1 MVVAVIDTALMGS
14 LFEINH
20 HVSNLCIVR
29 DGDEDSPVKLIFLA
43 APSRATDHQNC
54 NLCLRSEAQDAQ
66 HAIRIACSQDTDSA
80 TCNHAGTLLAV
91 ADEHGVKK
99 PNRPCKGKRNRYKKF
114 VKRLQIQFLEDPS
127 SFELETINLL
137 PSLQRNDKQRPRLMQ
152 RMVNFMYQ
160 AKMCDVV
167 EVNIGTLSCPSL
179 CVRLDFHIAH
189 RGARNSLA
197 LHLNTRGQKPWVR
210 FSQFSVHVC
219 TRVRAA
225 SLASVESTSQPVHMP
240 DELCCRNSPCG
251 VQT

>member
-1 MVVAVIDTALMGS
+1 VVLRQSVLFAMSNAMVVAVIDTALMGS

-91 ADEHGVKK
+91 ADEHGVK

-127 SFELETINLL
+127 SFKLETISL
-137 PSLQRNDKQRPRLMQ
+137 PSSLQKNDNLQARLMH
-152 RMVNFMYQ
+152 RMENFMYQ
-160 AKMCDVV
+160 AKICEVV
-167 EVNIGTLSCPSL
+167 EVRIGTL
-179 CVRLDFHIAH
+179 
-189 RGARNSLA
+189 
-197 LHLNTRGQKPWVR
+197 
-210 FSQFSVHVC
+210 
-219 TRVRAA
+219 
-225 SLASVESTSQPVHMP
+225 
-240 DELCCRNSPCG
+240 
-251 VQT
+251 